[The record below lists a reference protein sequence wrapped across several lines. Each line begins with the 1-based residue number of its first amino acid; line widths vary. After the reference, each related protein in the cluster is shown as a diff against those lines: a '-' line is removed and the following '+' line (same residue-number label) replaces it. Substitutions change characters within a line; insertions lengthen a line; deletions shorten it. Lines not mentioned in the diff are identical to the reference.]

1 MQKTV
6 VRIMALLL
14 VVLMCLTLLP
24 IRSWAD
30 EGDPAPCSHV
40 FDKEDTAAANALKSP
55 ATCIAPAVYYK
66 SCSLCGAVSSSDSD
80 TFTSGE
86 PLGHD
91 LGEWTDT
98 ATCTAPGTRSRG
110 CSRCEYTETEA
121 SDALGHNWGEYGADS
136 ATCTTGGQRT
146 RSCQREGC
154 SATDTVET
162 EALGHLWNDGEVTT
176 EPTCSQKGVKTF
188 TCQREGC
195 GATQTEEIDTI
206 AHSYGDWQTVSAA
219 TCTAKGKR
227 QRTCTVCNHVEEEEL
242 APLSASGEHQW
253 GEWNV
258 TKEADCGVTGSR
270 NHTCS
275 VCHITESE
283 EIPALTHQW
292 GNEKILQAATC
303 THAGTKQLTCSHCG
317 ATKTEEIP
325 ALSQVGHSFNSETGV
340 CNVCHISGYR
350 LTAAASALGTASIN
364 GATPAADYTTVVE
377 AGTALTVTFAPK
389 EGAVLDSVKKNGV
402 ALSNPQLTYSVTAV
416 AGGSDTYEATF
427 RSAATPGSKTP
438 APEITELTG
447 TAIKALAEAKIPD
460 LIAGTQY
467 KSTDIKYRVF
477 NVEAKWSDGTFMTTD
492 DLKANP
498 VTFTLGAPAGTSSEA
513 YCYEVWHFGG
523 KTFDKKYSN
532 SLTVTAD
539 ALSPLAVYAFPQ
551 TIIVDQATRTAPD
564 VHEMHFLD
572 DAGGA
577 ITGTTTEM
585 LFREEGSTT
594 YAKCEAGKTPV
605 HHAGTYYV
613 HYPETTTTKASAETE
628 VIIGSYYTVTA
639 KHLYGKGTYY
649 TDRPKLS
656 GYDNVFVV
664 PSGEN
669 ISFTFTPD
677 SGYWLHEINKNGK
690 YVGYESVK
698 KVYTTKITD
707 KSLVSFGFSSSTSS
721 PKTADPNQDVLIWG
735 IAELVSLIGMTS
747 ITWYLFRR
755 KEY

>member
-1 MQKTV
+1 MYMQKTV
-6 VRIMALLL
+6 VRVMAALL
-14 VVLMCLTLLP
+14 VLLMVLPLLP

-30 EGDPAPCSHV
+30 EGDPVPCSHV
-40 FDKEDTAAANALKSP
+40 FDEEDTAAAGALKSP
-55 ATCIAPAVYYK
+55 ANCTAPAVYYK

-86 PLGHD
+86 PLDHD
-91 LGEWTDT
+91 F
-98 ATCTAPGTRSRG
+98 SVKH
-110 CSRCEYTETEA
+110 
-121 SDALGHNWGEYGADS
+121 DAVA
-136 ATCTTGGQRT
+136 ATCTTNGTSEYYTCSRCPAEDPDHPMTTVTAPGHDWN
-146 RSCQREGC
+146 EG
-154 SATDTVET
+154 V
-162 EALGHLWNDGEVTT
+162 VTT
-176 EPTCSQKGVKTF
+176 EPTCSQKGVMTF
-188 TCQREGC
+188 TCKRENC
-195 GATQTEEIDTI
+195 GATNTEEIDTI
-206 AHSYGDWQTVSAA
+206 AHSYGDWTTVSAA

-227 QRTCTVCNHVEEEEL
+227 QRTCTVCNHVEEEEI

-283 EIPALTHQW
+283 DIPALTHQW
-292 GNEKILQAATC
+292 GNETILQAATC

-350 LTAAASALGTASIN
+350 LIAAASALGTASIN

-438 APEITELTG
+438 APEITELTD

-513 YCYEVWHFGG
+513 YRYEVWHFGG

-532 SLTVTAD
+532 SLTVTAN

-585 LFREEGSTT
+585 LFREKGSTT

-639 KHLYGKGTYY
+639 KHQYGKGTYY

-664 PSGEN
+664 PSGET
-669 ISFTFTPD
+669 ISFTFTPK

-690 YVGYESVK
+690 YVGYENVQR
-698 KVYTTKITD
+698 VYTTKIVD
-707 KSLVSFGFSSSTSS
+707 KSVVSFGFSSSTSS
-721 PKTADPNQDVLIWG
+721 PKTADPNQDILTWG
-735 IAELVSLIGMTS
+735 IAELVSLIGMTT
-747 ITWYLFRR
+747 ITWYLFRK

>member
-6 VRIMALLL
+6 VRIMAALL
-14 VVLMCLTLLP
+14 VLLMVLTLLP

-40 FDKEDTAAANALKSP
+40 FDKENTNAAGAQKSP
-55 ATCIAPAVYYK
+55 ATCTAPAVYYK

-80 TFTSGE
+80 TFASGE

-91 LGEWTDT
+91 F
-98 ATCTAPGTRSRG
+98 SVKH
-110 CSRCEYTETEA
+110 
-121 SDALGHNWGEYGADS
+121 DAVA
-136 ATCTTGGQRT
+136 ATCTTNGTSEYYTCSRCPAEDPDHPMTTVTAPGHDWN
-146 RSCQREGC
+146 EG
-154 SATDTVET
+154 V
-162 EALGHLWNDGEVTT
+162 VTT
-176 EPTCSQKGVKTF
+176 EPTCSQKGVMTF
-188 TCQREGC
+188 TCKRENC
-195 GATQTEEIDTI
+195 GATNTEEIDTI
-206 AHSYGDWQTVSAA
+206 AHSYGDWTTVSAA

-227 QRTCTVCNHVEEEEL
+227 QRTCTVCNHVEEEEI

-283 EIPALTHQW
+283 DIPALTHQW
-292 GNEKILQAATC
+292 GNETILQAATC

-438 APEITELTG
+438 APEITELTD

-513 YCYEVWHFGG
+513 YRYEVWHFGG
-523 KTFDKKYSN
+523 KTFDKKSSN
-532 SLTVTAD
+532 SLTVTAN
-539 ALSPLAVYAFPQ
+539 AFSPLAVYAFPQ

-585 LFREEGSTT
+585 LFREKGSTT

-613 HYPETTTTKASAETE
+613 HYPETKTTKASAETE

-669 ISFTFTPD
+669 ISFTFTPE

-690 YVGYESVK
+690 YVGYENVK

-735 IAELVSLIGMTS
+735 IAELVSLIGMIS

>member
-1 MQKTV
+1 MHMQKTV
-6 VRIMALLL
+6 VRIMAALL
-14 VVLMCLTLLP
+14 VLLMVLTLLP

-40 FDKEDTAAANALKSP
+40 FDKENTNAAGAQKSP
-55 ATCIAPAVYYK
+55 ATCTAPAVYYK

-80 TFTSGE
+80 TFASGE

-91 LGEWTDT
+91 F
-98 ATCTAPGTRSRG
+98 SVKH
-110 CSRCEYTETEA
+110 
-121 SDALGHNWGEYGADS
+121 DAVA
-136 ATCTTGGQRT
+136 ATCTTNGTSEYYTCSRCPAEDPDHPMTTVTAPGHDWN
-146 RSCQREGC
+146 EG
-154 SATDTVET
+154 V
-162 EALGHLWNDGEVTT
+162 VTT
-176 EPTCSQKGVKTF
+176 EPTCSQKGVMTF
-188 TCQREGC
+188 TCKRENC
-195 GATQTEEIDTI
+195 GATNTEEIDTI
-206 AHSYGDWQTVSAA
+206 AHSYGDWTTVSAA

-227 QRTCTVCNHVEEEEL
+227 QRTCTVCNHVEEEEI

-283 EIPALTHQW
+283 DIPALTHQW
-292 GNEKILQAATC
+292 GNETILQAATC

-350 LTAAASALGTASIN
+350 LIAAASALGTASIN

-438 APEITELTG
+438 APEITELTD

-513 YCYEVWHFGG
+513 YRYEVWHFGG

-532 SLTVTAD
+532 SLTVTAN

-551 TIIVDQATRTAPD
+551 TIIVDPTAMATRTAPD

-585 LFREEGSTT
+585 LFREKGSTT

-613 HYPETTTTKASAETE
+613 HYPETKTTKASAETE

-669 ISFTFTPD
+669 ISFTFTPE

-690 YVGYESVK
+690 YVGYENVK

-735 IAELVSLIGMTS
+735 IAELVSLIGMIS